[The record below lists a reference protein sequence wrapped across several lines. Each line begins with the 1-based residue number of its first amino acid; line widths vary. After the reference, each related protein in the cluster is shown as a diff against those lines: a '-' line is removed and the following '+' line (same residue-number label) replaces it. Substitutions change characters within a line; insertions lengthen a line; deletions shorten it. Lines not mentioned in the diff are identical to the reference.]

1 MRSVEIQISLL
12 QLCNQLLYLAHQIQS
27 STAATAL
34 VLWPV
39 PIELE
44 TDFTTYF
51 DV

>member
-12 QLCNQLLYLAHQIQS
+12 QCNQLLYLAHQIQS